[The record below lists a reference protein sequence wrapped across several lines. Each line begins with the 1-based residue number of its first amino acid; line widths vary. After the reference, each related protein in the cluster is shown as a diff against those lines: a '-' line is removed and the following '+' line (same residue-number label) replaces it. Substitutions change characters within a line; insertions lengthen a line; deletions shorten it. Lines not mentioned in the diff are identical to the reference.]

1 MSYAGFWPRTLAMIV
16 DGIIVVVVGMVAT
29 FFAGFVSWVAAIT
42 MDLILY
48 GLFSLYWILLTGIYG
63 QTIGKWVAGIKVIP
77 LDGSRITI
85 SHGLLRYSVD
95 LFTSLLITSSTVIAL
110 LAVDPIQFNTSGFW
124 EQQQLIVN
132 NTPTWNSVVENIS
145 TVWVL
150 SELVVLM
157 FNKKRRAIH
166 DFIAGTVVVHSRV
179 SR

>member
-16 DGIIVVVVGMVAT
+16 DGIIVVVVGMVAI
-29 FFAGFVSWVAAIT
+29 FFAGFASWLAAIF
-42 MDLILY
+42 MEFILY
-48 GLFSLYWILLTGIYG
+48 VLFSLYSILLTGIYG

-77 LDGSRITI
+77 LDGSKITI
-85 SHGLLRYSVD
+85 KHGFLRYSVD
-95 LFTSLLITSSTVIAL
+95 LLASLLITSSTVIAL
-110 LAVDPIQFNTSGFW
+110 LAIDPIQFDTSGFW

-132 NTPTWNSVVENIS
+132 NTPTWYSVVKNIS

-166 DFIAGTVVVHSRV
+166 DFIAGTVVVHWRISR
-179 SR
+179 